1 MSEGK
6 GEGPLAPPPSRIQGM
21 QHFELR
27 MGSYG
32 DWLELEVKLVCRLSI
47 TLGPGS
53 DSHADGI
60 RLCL

>member
-1 MSEGK
+1 M
-6 GEGPLAPPPSRIQGM
+6 PLAPPPSRIQGM

-32 DWLELEVKLVCRLSI
+32 DWLEFEVRLVSRLSI